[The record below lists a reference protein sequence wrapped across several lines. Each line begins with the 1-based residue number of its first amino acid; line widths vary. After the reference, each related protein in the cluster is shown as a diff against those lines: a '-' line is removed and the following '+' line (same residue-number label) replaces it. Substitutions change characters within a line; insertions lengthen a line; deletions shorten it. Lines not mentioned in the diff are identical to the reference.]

1 MDERDAVLELLD
13 SLGDAT
19 EKAQSVLELLR
30 NNGGYSDHFSI
41 PHPNVLGALW
51 VLDDQ
56 IKHIQGQII
65 GFRFPPAANDD

>member
-1 MDERDAVLELLD
+1 MNERDAVLELLD

-19 EKAQSVLELLR
+19 EKAQAVLELLR
-30 NNGGYSDHFSI
+30 NNGGYSDNFSI

-56 IKHIQGQII
+56 IKHIQGQITC
-65 GFRFPPAANDD
+65 FRFPAANDD